1 LNTGFRHAIAVTAAF
16 VLLLWLIELLDLS
29 FGLNLSRL
37 GVYPRELQ
45 GLPGI
50 LAAPL
55 IHGGWLHLASNSFAL
70 LVLGTVML
78 YGYPRAALPLL
89 VLVWLGTGIGVWLF
103 ARGSYHFGAS
113 GLTHG
118 LMFFIFV
125 SGILRHD
132 RLSIALSMIVFFL
145 YGGMVWTVFP
155 TEPGVSFES
164 HFFGAVMGLT
174 GAFLFFGR
182 DPLPPEKHYDWE
194 AEDEPDD
201 GESRLADPDRVA
213 GTGPDQS
220 SRSS

>member
-1 LNTGFRHAIAVTAAF
+1 MKADFRHATAVTATF
-16 VLLLWLIELLDLS
+16 VLLLWLLEVLDLS

-45 GLPGI
+45 GLPGV

-55 IHGGWLHLASNSFAL
+55 IHGGWGHLISNSFAL
-70 LVLGTVML
+70 LVLGTVLL
-78 YGYPRAALPLL
+78 YGYPRSALALL
-89 VLVWLGTGIGVWLF
+89 VLVWLGSGIGVWLF

-155 TEPGVSFES
+155 TGPGVSFES
-164 HFFGAVMGLT
+164 HFFGAIMGVT
-174 GAFLFFGR
+174 GAFALFGR

-194 AEDEPDD
+194 DDDEPGD
-201 GESRLADPDRVA
+201 GEPGEGGD
-213 GTGPDQS
+213 
-220 SRSS
+220 

>member
-1 LNTGFRHAIAVTAAF
+1 MVTAAF
-16 VLLLWLIELLDLS
+16 VLLLWLIELLDQS

-89 VLVWLGTGIGVWLF
+89 VLVWLGAGIGVWLF

-155 TEPGVSFES
+155 NEQGVSFES

-194 AEDEPDD
+194 EEDEPDD
-201 GESRLADPDRVA
+201 GESRLADPDRFA
-213 GTGPDQS
+213 GADPDQS

>member
-1 LNTGFRHAIAVTAAF
+1 LKPGFRHAAMVTAGF
-16 VLLLWLIELLDLS
+16 VLLLWLIEVLDLL
-29 FGLNLSRL
+29 FGLDLARL
-37 GVYPRELQ
+37 GVYPREPL
-45 GLPGI
+45 GLAGI

-55 IHGGWLHLASNSFAL
+55 VHGSWLHLVSNSFAL
-70 LVLGTVML
+70 LVLGSVLL
-78 YGYPRAALPLL
+78 YGYPRTALPLV
-89 VLVWLGTGIGVWLF
+89 VLTWLGSGLGVWLF
-103 ARGSYHFGAS
+103 GRASYHFGAS

-164 HFFGAVMGLT
+164 HFFGALMGLV

-194 AEDEPDD
+194 GEDKPDD
-201 GESRLADPDRVA
+201 DDPRRGEL
-213 GTGPDQS
+213 
-220 SRSS
+220 

>member
-1 LNTGFRHAIAVTAAF
+1 LKPGFRHAAMVTAGF
-16 VLLLWLIELLDLS
+16 VLLLWLIELLDLL
-29 FGLNLSRL
+29 FGLDLARL
-37 GVYPRELQ
+37 GVYPREPL
-45 GLPGI
+45 GLTGI

-55 IHGGWLHLASNSFAL
+55 VHGSWLHLVSNSFAL
-70 LVLGTVML
+70 LVLGSVLL
-78 YGYPRAALPLL
+78 YGYPRTALPLV
-89 VLVWLGTGIGVWLF
+89 VLTWLGSGLGVWLF
-103 ARGSYHFGAS
+103 GRASYHFGAS

-164 HFFGAVMGLT
+164 HFFGALMGLV

-194 AEDEPDD
+194 GEDKPDD
-201 GESRLADPDRVA
+201 DDPRRGEL
-213 GTGPDQS
+213 
-220 SRSS
+220 

>member
-1 LNTGFRHAIAVTAAF
+1 MTAAF
-16 VLLLWLIELLDLS
+16 VLLLWLIELLDQS

-89 VLVWLGTGIGVWLF
+89 VLVWLGAGIGVWLF

-118 LMFFIFV
+118 LIFIFV

-155 TEPGVSFES
+155 NEPGVSFES

-194 AEDEPDD
+194 EEEEPDD
-201 GESRLADPDRVA
+201 NESRLTDPDRFA
-213 GTGPDQS
+213 GADPDQS

>member
-1 LNTGFRHAIAVTAAF
+1 VKPAFRVAVLPGAVFVALL
-16 VLLLWLIELLDLS
+16 VLLELLDEG

-37 GVYPRELQ
+37 GVYPRTLQ

-50 LAAPL
+50 LVAPL
-55 IHGGWLHLASNSFAL
+55 IHGGWLHLISNSFAL
-70 LVLGTVML
+70 LVLGSVL
-78 YGYPRAALPLL
+78 YYGYPRTALPLL
-89 VLVWLGTGIGVWLF
+89 VLVWLGSGFGVWLF
-103 ARGSYHFGAS
+103 ARDSFHFGAS

-145 YGGMVWTVFP
+145 YGGMVWTIFP
-155 TEPGVSFES
+155 TGPGVSFES

-182 DPLPPEKHYDWE
+182 DPLLPEKHYDWE
-194 AEDEPDD
+194 DEDVPDD
-201 GESRLADPDRVA
+201 TEARDDRY
-213 GTGPDQS
+213 
-220 SRSS
+220 

>member
-1 LNTGFRHAIAVTAAF
+1 MPLKPGFRHAAMVTAGF
-16 VLLLWLIELLDLS
+16 VLLLWLLELLDLL
-29 FGLNLSRL
+29 FGLDLARL
-37 GVYPRELQ
+37 GVYPRDPV
-45 GLPGI
+45 GLVGI

-55 IHGGWLHLASNSFAL
+55 VHGGWLHLVSNSFAL
-70 LVLGTVML
+70 LVLGSVLL
-78 YGYPRAALPLL
+78 YGYPRTALPLL
-89 VLVWLGTGIGVWLF
+89 VLTWLGSGLGVWLF
-103 ARGSYHFGAS
+103 GRASYHFGAS

-174 GAFLFFGR
+174 AAFLFFGR

-194 AEDEPDD
+194 DADEPDD
-201 GESRLADPDRVA
+201 GDPRGGDL
-213 GTGPDQS
+213 
-220 SRSS
+220 

>member
-1 LNTGFRHAIAVTAAF
+1 M
-16 VLLLWLIELLDLS
+16 S

-45 GLPGI
+45 GLPGV

-55 IHGGWLHLASNSFAL
+55 IHGSWHHLISNSFAL
-70 LVLGTVML
+70 LVLGTVLL
-78 YGYPRAALPLL
+78 YGYPRTALALL
-89 VLVWLGTGIGVWLF
+89 VLVWLGSGIGVWLF

-132 RLSIALSMIVFFL
+132 RLSIALSMIIFFL

-155 TEPGVSFES
+155 TGPGVSFES
-164 HFFGAVMGLT
+164 HFFGAVMGVT

-194 AEDEPDD
+194 DDDGPDD
-201 GESRLADPDRVA
+201 GEP
-213 GTGPDQS
+213 GTGG
-220 SRSS
+220 

>member
-1 LNTGFRHAIAVTAAF
+1 MTAAF
-16 VLLLWLIELLDLS
+16 VLLLWLIELLDQS

-89 VLVWLGTGIGVWLF
+89 VLVWLGAGIGVWLF

-155 TEPGVSFES
+155 NEPGVSFES

-194 AEDEPDD
+194 EEDEPDD
-201 GESRLADPDRVA
+201 NESRLTDPDRFA
-213 GTGPDQS
+213 GADPDQS